1 MLKAYL
7 LTKTRLL
14 DVRDRFAALQADES
28 GAAMIEYALLIGLVA
43 VAGAAVVMGMGGHLT
58 NIFTNASTKLTNAG
72 G

>member
-1 MLKAYL
+1 MLNAYL
-7 LTKTRLL
+7 FAKTRLL

-43 VAGAAVVMGMGGHLT
+43 VAAAAAIIPLSGHLST
-58 NIFTNASTKLTNAG
+58 IFNGASTKLTNAG